1 MSEVPVPVVVVPGVP
16 ALLPHHASLDDPV
29 VDLRA
34 ACRAAVAG
42 LGPRVR
48 VVGSALGARVGA
60 HLVRAAGAQVW
71 PDDLLPA
78 ERSVEGAEVDLAQPL
93 WCGISLADEIP
104 GATGVLVVANGS
116 AKRTEKAPGHLD
128 ERAEAFDELLR
139 ELLVGPD
146 AAALAAIDTDLAE
159 ELWADVEALP
169 ALAALLGPGAE
180 VDVTYDDAP
189 FGVQYW
195 VISYR

>member
-1 MSEVPVPVVVVPGVP
+1 MSRVPVAVVPGVP
-16 ALLPHHASLDDPV
+16 ALLPEHASLEDPV

-34 ACRAAVAG
+34 ACLAAVAG

-48 VVGSALGARVGA
+48 VVGSPLGMRVGA
-60 HLVRAAGAQVW
+60 HLVRTAGGQVW

-78 ERSVEGAEVDLAQPL
+78 ERSVEGAAVDLTQPL
-93 WCGISLADEIP
+93 WCGVSLADELP

-128 ERAEAFDELLR
+128 DRAEPFDELLR

-146 AAALAAIDTDLAE
+146 PAALAAVDAELAD
-159 ELWADVEALP
+159 ELWADVTALP
-169 ALAALLGPGAE
+169 ALAALLGPGTE

-189 FGVQYW
+189 YGVQYW